1 MCIAISDITGCSS
14 KDAGEAAA
22 ETDDAGTVSSNDTLK
37 FTDFSSNDT
46 NGIEQI
52 GDFVIREGVLAGY
65 TGKDT
70 HVVIPADLEIRAI
83 GDYVFSHSPVVSVAI
98 PRDVE
103 TIGNC
108 FSDCYNIQSVTVD
121 RDNKNFASED
131 GVLFNKD
138 MTGIIYYPRGKTG
151 PYTVPNGVVIV
162 GNLFSGCTALTS
174 ITIPASV
181 TNLGDYAFSG
191 CTSLASIAVDRGN
204 KNYASA
210 DGVLFNKDMT
220 TILHFPRERAGSYAI
235 PNSVTAVK
243 WPLFSDSTRLT
254 SLAIPAGVAA
264 ISGMSKWDYWDL
276 HSLTEVTVDQ
286 NNKNYASSDG
296 ALFNKAMTE
305 MIYFPR
311 GKTGSYTVPNGVNS
325 ISWSF
330 FWSCTGLTSV
340 TIPASVTEISGITLV
355 GDYGFSDMSSLG
367 SVTVDRDNKNFA
379 SEDGVLFNKDMT
391 VLVYY
396 PRGKRGP
403 YTIPG
408 SVTSIGDYAFSDC
421 TGLTSVSM
429 PSGVISIGNAA
440 FAGCT
445 GLTQIT
451 IPNSVT
457 FMGEGAFA
465 RCTSLAS
472 AGIPDNLLHLE
483 TDKGGGFYGC
493 IGLKQ
498 FIVSLENK
506 NYTAVD
512 GVLFSKDMTK
522 LLWFPQGKSGSYS
535 IPGTVTSIGYKAFS
549 GNTGLTRVDI
559 PNSVTSIGYGAFWGC
574 TGLDRVDIPNSVTSI
589 GYGAFWS
596 CTGLASVS
604 IPASVTSIG
613 GFAFARCTGLRQF
626 SVDKDN
632 NNYAM
637 ANGMLFNKDRTKFI
651 CYLYPG
657 TGSANW
663 VAIN

>member
-1 MCIAISDITGCSS
+1 LCIAISDITGCSS

-204 KNYASA
+204 KNY
-210 DGVLFNKDMT
+210 
-220 TILHFPRERAGSYAI
+220 
-235 PNSVTAVK
+235 
-243 WPLFSDSTRLT
+243 
-254 SLAIPAGVAA
+254 
-264 ISGMSKWDYWDL
+264 
-276 HSLTEVTVDQ
+276 
-286 NNKNYASSDG
+286 
-296 ALFNKAMTE
+296 
-305 MIYFPR
+305 
-311 GKTGSYTVPNGVNS
+311 
-325 ISWSF
+325 
-330 FWSCTGLTSV
+330 
-340 TIPASVTEISGITLV
+340 
-355 GDYGFSDMSSLG
+355 
-367 SVTVDRDNKNFA
+367 
-379 SEDGVLFNKDMT
+379 
-391 VLVYY
+391 
-396 PRGKRGP
+396 
-403 YTIPG
+403 
-408 SVTSIGDYAFSDC
+408 
-421 TGLTSVSM
+421 
-429 PSGVISIGNAA
+429 
-440 FAGCT
+440 
-445 GLTQIT
+445 
-451 IPNSVT
+451 
-457 FMGEGAFA
+457 
-465 RCTSLAS
+465 
-472 AGIPDNLLHLE
+472 
-483 TDKGGGFYGC
+483 
-493 IGLKQ
+493 
-498 FIVSLENK
+498 
-506 NYTAVD
+506 TAVD